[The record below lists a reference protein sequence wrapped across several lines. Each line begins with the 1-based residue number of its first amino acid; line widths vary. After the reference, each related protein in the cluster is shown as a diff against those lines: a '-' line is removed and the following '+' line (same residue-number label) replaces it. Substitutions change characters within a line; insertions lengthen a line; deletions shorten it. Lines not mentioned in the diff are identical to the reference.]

1 MEKTDIKALK
11 AKISS
16 NPVIFVR
23 MAWIKF
29 PYFLNFLIKKY
40 PKKPIKEVSNNGQ
53 VWKKNNNN
61 KDYWR
66 FSWAIRF
73 LITISFKEIF

>member
-23 MAWIKF
+23 MA
-29 PYFLNFLIKKY
+29 
-40 PKKPIKEVSNNGQ
+40 
-53 VWKKNNNN
+53 
-61 KDYWR
+61 
-66 FSWAIRF
+66 
-73 LITISFKEIF
+73 